1 MLTRLLIVSVM
12 VCFCVSGSAPPAV
25 GADNPA
31 CGPLSEWGGVCPRA
45 SALATGNAIEINAQQ
60 QQSTAKGG
68 SGEGSGSGGSGGG
81 TGSGSGWGD
90 GDGGGG
96 TGRYVVPSVKGNY
109 PGAGLFELTP
119 DRWARLCPDG
129 SICQP
134 VPPVPAVPGEPAAAL
149 VVTVRDLINFS
160 PAVATQTM
168 QPAKWIAV
176 GLPTN
181 FIGTASAHIEEGDLL
196 GYPAQVRF
204 TPTSFTWNYGDGST
218 GSGTGATW
226 EALGVPEFSDTTTSH
241 VYAAAG
247 PYNITLTVGYTAEYR
262 FAGST
267 WQPVVGVVSSTSPPL
282 AAPASVVRT
291 VLVAEDC
298 LRNPSGV
305 GCP

>member
-1 MLTRLLIVSVM
+1 MFSLPQSLGMAT
-12 VCFCVSGSAPPAV
+12 PP
-25 GADNPA
+25 GCSPA
-31 CGPLSEWGGVCPRA
+31 QSQSNNCPEA
-45 SALATGNAIEINAQQ
+45 NVLATANAIALNAQQ
-60 QQSTAKGG
+60 QQTTAYGG
-68 SGEGSGSGGSGGG
+68 TGEG
-81 TGSGSGWGD
+81 TGSGGTGGASGSRD
-90 GDGGGG
+90 GDGESSGGG
-96 TGRYVVPSVKGNY
+96 TGRYVVPSVKGND

-204 TPTSFTWNYGDGST
+204 TPASFTWNYGDGST
-218 GSGTGATW
+218 GNGTGATW
-226 EALGVPEFSDTTTSH
+226 DALGVPEFSDTTTSH
-241 VYAAAG
+241 IYEAAG
-247 PYNITLTVGYTAEYR
+247 PYNITLTVGYAAEYR

-298 LRNPSGV
+298 LRNPNGV

>member
-1 MLTRLLIVSVM
+1 MPI
-12 VCFCVSGSAPPAV
+12 SAWAKDCPDAGCPDVDSTTGV
-25 GADNPA
+25 GTV
-31 CGPLSEWGGVCPRA
+31 E
-45 SALATGNAIEINAQQ
+45 LAAGFDVETE
-60 QQSTAKGG
+60 
-68 SGEGSGSGGSGGG
+68 SGEG
-81 TGSGSGWGD
+81 TGSGGTGGGSGRGD
-90 GDGGGG
+90 GGGGGGGG
-96 TGRYVVPSVKGNY
+96 TGRYVVPSVKGND

-119 DRWARLCPDG
+119 DRWARLCPEG
-129 SICQP
+129 SVCQP

-204 TPTSFTWNYGDGST
+204 TPASFTWNYGDGST

-282 AAPASVVRT
+282 SAPASVVRT